1 MQRRPVSFPWHRA
14 LSVVRN
20 ISDTSDMTT
29 RALLS
34 LLTIL
39 FSVLA
44 SRGDVRVWRLGEAE
58 GMPQTRVYCVIQ
70 TRDGYI
76 WMATRDGLVRFDGA
90 HARVFKTRPSDR
102 GLLPGNHFRHIYEND
117 RGELCA
123 KIEETYYLFDRL
135 TERFDTMPQPLSPPR
150 RPPIPD
156 SITAA
161 IQGLP
166 QFRGHETRVLFNDRQ
181 EGWWVESP
189 EGISRVLFTTT
200 FPTPVKDCPEGEEAV
215 RGLMRDRSGRVWT
228 ADKNGYV
235 RVSSDSATRW
245 LGPDGRLHDTRIRF
259 GHNVY
264 TMAEHDGGLWLGTK
278 PDGLYRLRGD
288 SLTYMDGIAGN
299 AVYGIIADMEG
310 HIFVG
315 TYDAGLSVIT
325 DPESPHPVIK
335 TVRGIPGVRA
345 LLRIPQ
351 GDIIA
356 GTDNGVYVTGYD
368 GREVAIRKHLL
379 DGSVLMGIAPGPEEN
394 EVMVATYGDGL
405 IRLGLTSGKSDT
417 LTTADGL
424 ASDICLSLARTP
436 GGGYLVTSEHSV
448 SLFPDDGSP
457 VRIFGPELF
466 GGSFAFTEAA
476 PLILP
481 DGTAVV
487 GTTQGILSF
496 NPLTKSATTP
506 RLVFSCPDTLRLPSD
521 RHRLELT
528 FGVLDYNRFAPARY
542 AWRTDRDSTW
552 HLTDGRLTFADIPAG
567 VTRITV
573 RGTDGTGAWT
583 AGPRTLIIDRAPRLT
598 ERRWF
603 WIAIGILSA
612 CALYAIARLVRY
624 VLRLRR
630 EVRSLTIQKGEMMEY
645 FNARLHDM
653 VSGAPA
659 QSTTAEPGESLMS
672 KVNEYLEGNYNNPDI
687 GADSLCRHLAM
698 SHTRLYREIKEAS
711 GMTPATLIV
720 TFRLSKAMAMFDR
733 GCSNISEVAYA
744 CGWSDPKYFSRV
756 FRKSKGCTPTEY
768 MKSAH
773 GEDNPPI

>member
-1 MQRRPVSFPWHRA
+1 
-14 LSVVRN
+14 
-20 ISDTSDMTT
+20 MTT
-29 RALLS
+29 RVLLS

-39 FSVLA
+39 LSVLA
-44 SRGDVRVWRLGEAE
+44 SRGDVRVWRLGETE

-90 HARVFKTRPSDR
+90 NARVFKTRPSDR
-102 GLLPGNHFRHIYEND
+102 GLLPGNHFRHLYEND

-123 KIEETYYLFDRL
+123 KIEETYYRFDRL

-150 RPPIPD
+150 RPRIPD

-166 QFRGHETRVLFNDRQ
+166 QFKGHETRVLYSDRQ
-181 EGWWVESP
+181 GGWWVESP
-189 EGISRVLFTTT
+189 EGISRVLFTTP
-200 FPTPVKDCPEGEEAV
+200 FPTPVKNTPEGEEAV

-235 RVSSDSATRW
+235 RVSSDGATQW
-245 LGPDGRLHDTRIRF
+245 LGPDGRLYGSRTRF

-264 TMAEHDGGLWLGTK
+264 TMAEHDGALWLGTK

-288 SLTYMDGIAGN
+288 SLTYIDGIAGN
-299 AVYGIIADMEG
+299 AVYGIIADREG
-310 HIFVG
+310 HIFAG
-315 TYDAGLSVIT
+315 TYDGGLSVIT
-325 DPESPHPVIK
+325 DPESPHPVTE
-335 TVRGIPGVRA
+335 TVRGIPGVRT
-345 LLRIPQ
+345 LLCTSQ
-351 GDIIA
+351 DDIIA
-356 GTDNGVYVTGYD
+356 GTDNGLYVIGYA
-368 GREVAIRKHLL
+368 GRVANIRRHLL
-379 DGSVLMGIAPGPEEN
+379 GGSVIMGIASSPEEN

-436 GGGYLVTSEHSV
+436 GGEYLVTSEHSV
-448 SLFPDDGSP
+448 SLIPDDGSP
-457 VRIFGPELF
+457 VRIFSPDLF
-466 GGSFAFTEAA
+466 GGRFAFTETA
-476 PLILP
+476 PLIMP
-481 DGTAVV
+481 DGTVMA
-487 GTTQGILSF
+487 GTTQGTLSF
-496 NPLTKSATTP
+496 DPLTRSATAP

-528 FGVLDYNRFAPARY
+528 FGVLDYNRFVPARY

-552 HLTDGRLTFADIPAG
+552 HLTDRRLTFADIPAG

-583 AGPRTLIIDRAPRLT
+583 AAPRTLVIDRAPRLT
-598 ERRWF
+598 ERRSF
-603 WIAIGILSA
+603 WLATGILSA
-612 CALYAIARLVRY
+612 CALYAIARLGRY

-630 EVRSLTIQKGEMMEY
+630 EVRSLIIQKGEMMEY
-645 FNARLHDM
+645 FNARLRDM
-653 VSGAPA
+653 VSGTPAPP
-659 QSTTAEPGESLMS
+659 TATEPGESLMS
-672 KVNEYLEGNYNNPDI
+672 KVNEYLERNYNNPDI

-698 SHTRLYREIKEAS
+698 SHTRLYREIKEES
-711 GMTPATLIV
+711 GMTPATLIAS
-720 TFRLSKAMAMFDR
+720 FRLSKATAMLDG
-733 GCSNISEVAYA
+733 GCSNISEAAYA

-768 MKSAH
+768 LKSAH
-773 GEDNPPI
+773 GKDNPPI

>member
-1 MQRRPVSFPWHRA
+1 MQRRPVSSQWHRA
-14 LSVVRN
+14 PSVVRN
-20 ISDTSDMTT
+20 ISDTPDMTART
-29 RALLS
+29 LLS

-39 FSVLA
+39 LSFLVT
-44 SRGDVRVWRLGEAE
+44 RGDVHVWRLGEAE

-76 WMATRDGLVRFDGA
+76 WMATRDGLVRFDGT
-90 HARVFKTRPSDR
+90 HAQVFKTRPSDR
-102 GLLPGNHFRHIYEND
+102 GLLPGNHFRHLYEND

-150 RPPIPD
+150 RPRIPD
-156 SITAA
+156 SIT
-161 IQGLP
+161 ITIHGLP
-166 QFRGHETRVLFNDRQ
+166 QFKGHETRVLFNDRQ
-181 EGWWVESP
+181 GGWWTESP
-189 EGISRVLFTTT
+189 EGISRVLFTTP
-200 FPTPVKDCPEGEEAV
+200 FPAPVKDSPEGEETV
-215 RGLMRDRSGRVWT
+215 RGLMRDRSGRIWT

-235 RVSSDSATRW
+235 KVTSDGVTRW
-245 LGPDGRLHDTRIRF
+245 LGPDGRLYGTRTRF

-264 TMAEHDGGLWLGTK
+264 TMSEHDSGLWIGTK
-278 PDGLYRLRGD
+278 PDGLYRLQGD
-288 SLTYMDGIAGN
+288 SLTHIDCIAGN
-299 AVYGIIADMEG
+299 AVYAITADIEG
-310 HIFVG
+310 HVFAG
-315 TYDAGLSVIT
+315 TYDGELSVIT
-325 DPESPHPVIK
+325 HPDSRHPEVQTINGLTDIRCLH
-335 TVRGIPGVRA
+335 RA
-345 LLRIPQ
+345 PS

-356 GTDNGVYVTGYD
+356 GTDNGLYVIGYA
-368 GREVAIRKHLL
+368 GREATIRKHLL
-379 DGSVLMGIAPGPEEN
+379 GGSVIMGIAPGTEKDEL
-394 EVMVATYGDGL
+394 MVATYGDGL
-405 IRLGLTSGKSDT
+405 IRLGLTSGMSDT

-436 GGGYLVTSEHSV
+436 EGQYLVTSEHSV

-481 DGTAVV
+481 DGTAVA

-496 NPLTKSATTP
+496 APLTKSPATP
-506 RLVFSCPDTLRLPSD
+506 RLVFSCPDTLRLTSD

-528 FGVLDYNRFAPARY
+528 FAVLDYNRFVPARY
-542 AWRTDRDSTW
+542 AWRTDRDSAW

-583 AGPRTLIIDRAPRLT
+583 AGPRTLVIDRAPRLT
-598 ERRWF
+598 ESRWF
-603 WIAIGILSA
+603 WIATGILSA
-612 CALYAIARLVRY
+612 CVLYAIARLVRY

-645 FNARLHDM
+645 FNARLQDM
-653 VSGAPA
+653 MSRTPLPLP
-659 QSTTAEPGESLMS
+659 STEPDESLMS
-672 KVNEYLEGNYNNPDI
+672 KVNGYLEENYNNPDI

-711 GMTPATLIV
+711 GMTPATLIA
-720 TFRLSKAMAMFDR
+720 TFRLSKATAMLDR
-733 GCSNISEVAYA
+733 GCNNISEVAYA

-768 MKSAH
+768 LKTAH